1 MNIES
6 HIHSLLIQ
14 TNDLALL
21 KGLVDMIRPPR
32 RKKLVAEETIKSLC
46 TCIEN
51 DENLRQRI
59 KTAITNT
66 ITKADLQYIFSDSG
80 LVTGSGFFAEL
91 RQKIIEKILPT
102 LLPENDLRIQVRKI
116 FSKRWDYKWVNLLDP
131 QIWVDLFRSIQ
142 MDVSFENDA
151 QMNQLLLA
159 AEKLSYCIAA
169 LSLDKK
175 MMQQANGSGRHFNA
189 FIEQNKAWQHYSE
202 AFKNND
208 SQIKETSFQQLMYL
222 LDKSLEQI
230 KIIRKATQETGTS
243 LQQTFIIERIR
254 QQLLRLQIIITII
267 DPSAD
272 VSTMAYSEYF
282 KEVVESENTH
292 NRVRSFL
299 SSNFSFLAYQ
309 IAEHGSRTGEKYI
322 TNNLKEY
329 GQFIKAAAI
338 GGVIISVAALVKLML
353 GFVPSAPFWQ
363 SFLFGLNYALA
374 FLVIHLFR
382 GSIATKQPAL
392 TASAIA
398 TSLDNTNPRSPSLNN
413 LALTVGKVFRSQLAS
428 LFGNLVIVFPLTM
441 LIAFLYYKIAGS
453 HLVNEVKVEH
463 ILHDVQPSI
472 RNIWFAGVA
481 AFLLFMSGIVSGYFD
496 NMVIYGKIPERV
508 RVNTN
513 IRNLFGAKKTIR
525 LALYIDKNLGALMGN
540 IFLGFGLGFMMFF
553 GHIFGIPLDIRH
565 VTISSGFFSFAA
577 VANGFSFTLSQWLF
591 YILGLLLIATT
602 NLLVSFSMALYVAM
616 KSRKVS
622 GTQLIPLLK
631 ISGRYFLRFPGDFVF
646 PPKKERLPQE
656 LATGK

>member
-1 MNIES
+1 MNIEAQ
-6 HIHSLLIQ
+6 IHNLLIQ
-14 TNDLALL
+14 TKDLALL
-21 KGLVDMIRPPR
+21 KGLVDIIRPPR
-32 RKKLVAEETIKSLC
+32 RKKITAEETIRSLC
-46 TCIEN
+46 SLIKS

-116 FSKRWDYKWVNLLDP
+116 FIKRWDHKWINLVDP
-131 QIWVDLFRSIQ
+131 QIWVNLFRSIQ
-142 MDVSFENDA
+142 LNVSFENEA
-151 QMNQLLLA
+151 HLHQLLLA
-159 AEKLSYCIAA
+159 AEKLTYSIAS

-175 MMQQANGSGRHFNA
+175 MMQKAVGNASHFNV
-189 FIEQNKAWQHYSE
+189 FIEQNKVWQQYHE
-202 AFKNND
+202 AIKNRGAEI
-208 SQIKETSFQQLMYL
+208 QETTFQQLMHL
-222 LDKSLEQI
+222 LDKSLVQI
-230 KIIRKATQETGTS
+230 KAIRKATLQTGTS

-254 QQLLRLQIIITII
+254 QHLLRLQIIITII

-272 VSTMAYSEYF
+272 VSTMSYSEYF

-292 NRVRSFL
+292 NRIRSFL

-329 GQFIKAAAI
+329 VQFIKSAAI
-338 GGVIISVAALVKLML
+338 GGVIISVAALIKLML

-363 SFLFGLNYALA
+363 SFLFGLNYAIA
-374 FLVIHLFR
+374 FVVIHLIR
-382 GSIATKQPAL
+382 GTIATKQPAL

-413 LALTVGKVFRSQLAS
+413 LALMVGKVFRSQLAS

-496 NMVIYGKIPERV
+496 NMVIYGKIPERI
-508 RVNTN
+508 RVNRN

-540 IFLGFGLGFMMFF
+540 VFLGFGLGFMMFF

-577 VANGFSFTLSQWLF
+577 VAHGFSFTLSQWLF
-591 YILGLLLIATT
+591 YISGLLIIATT

-631 ISGRYFLRFPGDFVF
+631 ISGLYFLRFPGDFLF
-646 PPKKERLPQE
+646 PPKKERQPQE